1 MTYDGMD
8 WKGKVMNT
16 EELLKQSI
24 EIQKKTLKAQQIIIG
39 ILLILIAGIIV
50 GGIVKVFA
58 KKCSTWNIPHGTCRP
73 VVIVPRGTITSQPV
87 CRHDIQQNHRAGFSV
102 HQPGFLPPA

>member
-1 MTYDGMD
+1 MTYEGMD

-39 ILLILIAGIIV
+39 ILLILIAGIVV
-50 GGIVKVFA
+50 GGIVILPKLSAMLSHMQTLIGELQPTIDGFNQFDYEALNTTLSELKDAISSMNRFLSVF
-58 KKCSTWNIPHGTCRP
+58 H
-73 VVIVPRGTITSQPV
+73 
-87 CRHDIQQNHRAGFSV
+87 
-102 HQPGFLPPA
+102 

>member
-39 ILLILIAGIIV
+39 ILLILIACIVV
-50 GGIVKVFA
+50 GGIVILPKLSAMLSHMQTLIGELQPTIDGFNQFDYETLNTTLSKLKDAISSMNRFLSVF
-58 KKCSTWNIPHGTCRP
+58 H
-73 VVIVPRGTITSQPV
+73 
-87 CRHDIQQNHRAGFSV
+87 
-102 HQPGFLPPA
+102 

>member
-39 ILLILIAGIIV
+39 ILLILIAGIVV
-50 GGIVKVFA
+50 GGIVILPKLSAMLSHMQTLIGEF
-58 KKCSTWNIPHGTCRP
+58 
-73 VVIVPRGTITSQPV
+73 
-87 CRHDIQQNHRAGFSV
+87 
-102 HQPGFLPPA
+102 FLKLLMKQLIL

>member
-39 ILLILIAGIIV
+39 ILLIFFEI
-50 GGIVKVFA
+50 
-58 KKCSTWNIPHGTCRP
+58 S
-73 VVIVPRGTITSQPV
+73 
-87 CRHDIQQNHRAGFSV
+87 
-102 HQPGFLPPA
+102 FLRL